1 MKQVWNTE
9 KDVLQLAWA
18 VFLRTLEVE
27 AALIDKSGDDE
38 GTTLVVGRYDLY
50 EYVVMVKALQFSA

>member
-9 KDVLQLAWA
+9 KDVLRFAWA

-38 GTTLVVGRYDLY
+38 GHHTGRGK
-50 EYVVMVKALQFSA
+50 V

>member
-9 KDVLQLAWA
+9 KDVLRFWA

-27 AALIDKSGDDE
+27 AALIDKMTK

>member
-9 KDVLQLAWA
+9 KDVLRFWA

-38 GTTLVVGRYDLY
+38 GHHTGRGK
-50 EYVVMVKALQFSA
+50 V